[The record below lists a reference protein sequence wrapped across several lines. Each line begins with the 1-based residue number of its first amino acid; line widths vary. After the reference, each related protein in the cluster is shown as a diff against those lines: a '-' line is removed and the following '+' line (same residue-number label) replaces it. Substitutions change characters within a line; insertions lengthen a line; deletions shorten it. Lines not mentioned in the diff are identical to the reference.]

1 MANKPIET
9 YGLHSQKNVWY
20 HNQLDKDDGE
30 IEKKITFVSV
40 MNNTIDYIEE
50 AVQIATTANYGRK
63 SPDGKPGILHPL
75 TVGLGGKTDDEIICG
90 LLHNVMEVS
99 DWTIEK
105 LRARGFSE
113 NVLCT
118 LVTLTYDKVTPYMDY
133 VKGIAESGNPTAVA
147 VKLNDFR
154 HMLVMDRA
162 GGREDLIKK
171 HTEAFEYLQ
180 KAAGK

>member
-30 IEKKITFVSV
+30 IEKKITFVRV
-40 MNNTIDYIEE
+40 MNNTIDHIEE

-75 TVGLGGKTDDEIICG
+75 TVGLGGKTSLI
-90 LLHNVMEVS
+90 
-99 DWTIEK
+99 
-105 LRARGFSE
+105 
-113 NVLCT
+113 
-118 LVTLTYDKVTPYMDY
+118 
-133 VKGIAESGNPTAVA
+133 
-147 VKLNDFR
+147 R